1 MAATVESLRSAL
13 QRAAQE
19 RTFTNTRDVS
29 KKKTIRSLKREI
41 AALRRLGASWKEV
54 ADILEEDGLK
64 ASPET
69 VRLATQQKKQIAS
82 KQAVEKTSSPR
93 PPTVGTF
100 GAAGREF

>member
-1 MAATVESLRSAL
+1 VAVTIESLRSAL

-54 ADILEEDGLK
+54 ADILQEDGLK

-69 VRLATQQKKQIAS
+69 VRLATQKKKQIAS
-82 KQAVEKTSSPR
+82 KQAVQEPGPR
-93 PPTVGTF
+93 PTVGTF